1 MPQLTYGITVQSAG
15 VSIQKTITRTGDGL
29 ITREVS
35 LPAAK
40 AGTLTT
46 RTDNDTGV
54 VTVAS
59 GHGILDTD
67 NVDLY
72 WATGR
77 RYGVDVTAVTATTIS
92 IDAGA
97 GDNLP
102 IATTAVTIVKQV
114 TINVA
119 IDGDAAKVIALSMEF
134 VSASITDDGHAT
146 FKDAA
151 ADSIANLDLEANTPQ
166 IYDVAG
172 GQSNPFTGDPITVCY
187 ASNGCSSEAATL
199 KIICLEDATP

>member
-1 MPQLTYGITVQSAG
+1 MPQITYGITVSGAG
-15 VSIQKTITRTGDGL
+15 VNIQKTQSRSGDGL
-29 ITREVS
+29 ITREVT

-59 GHGILDTD
+59 GHGIADTD
-67 NVDLY
+67 TVDLY
-72 WATGR
+72 WDGGR
-77 RYGVDVTAVTATTIS
+77 RYGVDVTATTGTTIS

-97 GDNLP
+97 GANLP
-102 IATTAVTIVKQV
+102 IATTPVTIVKQV

-119 IDGDAAKVIALSMEF
+119 LDGDAAAVVAVSLEFLSAT
-134 VSASITDDGHAT
+134 VNGDGHAT

-151 ADSIANLDLEANTPQ
+151 GDSIANIDLEPNTPQ
-166 IYDVAG
+166 VYDVAG
-172 GQSNPFTGDPITVCY
+172 GQANPFT
-187 ASNGCSSEAATL
+187 
-199 KIICLEDATP
+199 